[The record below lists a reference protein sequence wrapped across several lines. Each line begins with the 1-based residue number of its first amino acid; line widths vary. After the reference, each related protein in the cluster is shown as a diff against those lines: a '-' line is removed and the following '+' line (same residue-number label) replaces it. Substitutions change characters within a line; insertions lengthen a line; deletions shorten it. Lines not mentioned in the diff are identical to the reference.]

1 MDYSALTNSDFNN
14 PQHDIYKLI
23 EDPSLLSDDEYD
35 KHIEGCINRVR
46 ELRESGDNDSPVAF
60 KLNSELAHDKRTEA
74 LEWYV
79 QSPEELL
86 SPEYIGRIFSIELPP
101 ERIRAMQAAERQAA
115 KLKCKT
121 NFNKMCKAYEERIT
135 KEKAAKTSGE
145 RRAAMLDKYNQIHP
159 NEQVTELPPYIY
171 SEVKSGETV
180 FKISCPL
187 LAVYFRENYR
197 YFWLGTN
204 GNGKPLR
211 YIYRNGVYKVIS
223 DDELK
228 GIIKHCITDYDDT
241 LLVMR
246 DVDEVFKN
254 LCCDSVFHSV
264 EELDAD
270 ENIINFENGL
280 LYLDTMELKPHSPE
294 VLSTIQIACKWNTET
309 TSATV
314 FDSYMETLTNGDKEV
329 RRFLIQFIGAI
340 ISNVRGHRMKSAL
353 FLVGDGNTGKS
364 QLKSLVEKLIGERNC
379 SPCNLK
385 ELEERFGTS
394 AIYGKRLV
402 GSGDMSFMTVKELKT
417 FKSITGGDNVPVE
430 FKGRDSFQYVYK
442 GLVWFCANQLPK
454 FGGDRGDHVYDRMIC
469 VRCKNVIPKE
479 KQDRQLLDKMYAER
493 EAIVKAAVL
502 AFKDILDKNSGFDI
516 PEACRL
522 EKERYKVENSPAL
535 TFYERYCRK
544 SCNHPDRSRCSAVH
558 NSFRE
563 WCKQY
568 NGGYTQSAQEFRKE
582 LAAYLTNGDVKA
594 LEIVKDGYR
603 YYTFELSK
611 EAAVYIYD

>member
-23 EDPSLLSDDEYD
+23 ENPSLLSDDEYD

-46 ELRESGDNDSPVAF
+46 ELRESGDNNSPVAF

-187 LAVYFRENYR
+187 LAVYFCENYR

-211 YIYRNGVYKVIS
+211 YIYKNGVYKVIS

-309 TSATV
+309 TSAPV
-314 FDSYMETLTNGDKEV
+314 FDSYMETLTDGDKEV
-329 RRFLIQFIGAI
+329 RRFLMQFIGAI

-353 FLVGDGNTGKS
+353 FLVGDGNSGKS

-454 FGGDRGDHVYDRMIC
+454 FGGDRGNHVYDRMIC

-502 AFKDILDKNSGFDI
+502 AFKDILDKDSGFDI

-522 EKERYKVENSPAL
+522 EKDRYKVENSPAL

-544 SCNHPDRSRCSAVH
+544 SYNHPERSRCSAVH

-603 YYTFELSK
+603 YYSFELSK